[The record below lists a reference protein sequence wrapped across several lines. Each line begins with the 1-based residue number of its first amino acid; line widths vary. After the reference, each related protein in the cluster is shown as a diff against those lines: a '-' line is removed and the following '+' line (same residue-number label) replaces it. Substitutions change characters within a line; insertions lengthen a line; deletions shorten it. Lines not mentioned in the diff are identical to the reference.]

1 MTNSY
6 RRLFD
11 SIAPLKKEICS
22 MGIPKQF
29 KLTVAAMILAVFAG
43 ACSSGKPFLAVQYQ
57 LPPSSQSLAGEK
69 VYVAITDTRKNSDF
83 LSETAKKSLRGFNGT
98 YSLVVLKEDG
108 SGNLLGAYDLNA
120 LLSNIFQQKL
130 SNMGIQIAAAQAT
143 ADYELEILLKEFKLD
158 LVKRKWVIN
167 MSYEANLLKNGNPQ
181 AMETVN
187 GSAERLKVM
196 GKSEAEKILSELL
209 TDIVNKLDVDKL
221 FQQARR

>member
-1 MTNSY
+1 
-6 RRLFD
+6 
-11 SIAPLKKEICS
+11 
-22 MGIPKQF
+22 MGFPKQF
-29 KLTVAAMILAVFAG
+29 KLTVAAMFLAIFAV

-69 VYVAITDTRKNSDF
+69 ASVAIVDTRTNSDF

-130 SNMGIQIAAAQAT
+130 SNMGIQVAETRDGAE
-143 ADYELEILLKEFKLD
+143 YELEILLKEFKLD
-158 LVKRKWVIN
+158 LVKRKWVVN
-167 MSYEANLLKNGNPQ
+167 MSYAANLLKDGNLR

-209 TDIVNKLDVDKL
+209 TDMANKLDIDKL